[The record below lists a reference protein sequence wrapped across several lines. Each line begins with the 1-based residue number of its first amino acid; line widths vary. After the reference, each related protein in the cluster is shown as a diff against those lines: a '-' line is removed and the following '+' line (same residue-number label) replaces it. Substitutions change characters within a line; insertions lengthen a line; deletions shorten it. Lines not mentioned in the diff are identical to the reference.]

1 MLSMRTWHDHLVET
15 RCGVPPGASYSSRRP
30 HGALW
35 ALFSLWS
42 AVLPALRSRS
52 RRQEFGSRL
61 RSCIWGGRPR
71 REDPPARKRP
81 ASLPCTPCVPQSL
94 PCRPFSHVEHP
105 LAHFWQ
111 RNERLRTSAGHM
123 LTASP
128 SNWIRGILT
137 DTRCACVTAGATRPP
152 REGAAGWSRGC
163 PRAILA
169 LHERWHPDK

>member
-1 MLSMRTWHDHLVET
+1 MSLRPDRTCYHEVAPRPSGGSAPLRARSLAPRPAYNYSCTH
-15 RCGVPPGASYSSRRP
+15 CGVPPGASYSSRRP

-35 ALFSLWS
+35 ALFPLWS

-94 PCRPFSHVEHP
+94 PCRPFSHVEHT

-111 RNERLRTSAGHM
+111 RIEWLRTSAGLM
-123 LTASP
+123 LTAFP
-128 SNWIRGILT
+128 S
-137 DTRCACVTAGATRPP
+137 
-152 REGAAGWSRGC
+152 E
-163 PRAILA
+163 
-169 LHERWHPDK
+169 